1 VSTGQAERSAERS
14 CGSGGERTAP
24 AAADGALLRDV
35 LHGLAPDV
43 RKLPPKYFY
52 DEVGAQL
59 FERITGLEA
68 YYPTRTEL
76 AILEQHMPEMASLIG
91 PRARIIE
98 FGSGSGLKTRLLLEH
113 LDRPVAYTP
122 IDISCEQLEAF
133 ADSVREEFPALEA
146 QPVCGDYM
154 RTLALPVPG
163 EVPART
169 LAFFPGSTLGN
180 FEEPE
185 AAAFLQRV
193 ATLCGP
199 GGVLLLGTDMHKD
212 TVVLERAYND
222 EEGVTAAFNLNV
234 LSHINRAT
242 AADFNPKQWRH
253 HAFYDEIR
261 LRIEMR
267 LVCESDCVVTV
278 PTGEGDVERFEFAR
292 GEYITT
298 EYSHKY
304 TPESVR
310 ALAAR
315 TGWHV
320 ERVWMDEDCWFAV
333 WLLQVS
339 SQAGRAR
346 GRHWPGRARRGADS
360 PVDTAAD

>member
-1 VSTGQAERSAERS
+1 VSTEHAERTAQRS
-14 CGSGGERTAP
+14 CESGGEPASP

-52 DEVGAQL
+52 DEVGALL
-59 FERITGLEA
+59 FERITELEA

-133 ADSVREEFPALEA
+133 AVSVREEFPALEA

-169 LAFFPGSTLGN
+169 LAFFPGSTIGN

-212 TVVLERAYND
+212 TAVLERAYND
-222 EEGVTAAFNLNV
+222 EQGVTAAFNLNV

-242 AADFNPKQWRH
+242 GADFEPTQWRH
-253 HAFYDEIR
+253 HAFYDEVR

-267 LVCESDCVVTV
+267 LVCESDCLVTV
-278 PTGEGDVERFEFAR
+278 PTGNGAAERFEFAR
-292 GEYITT
+292 GEHITT

-310 ALAAR
+310 ALAGR

-320 ERVWMDEDCWFAV
+320 ERVWTDDDCWFAV
-333 WLLQVS
+333 WLLRVS
-339 SQAGRAR
+339 AQAGRAR
-346 GRHWPGRARRGADS
+346 GRHRPGRGRRSADS
-360 PVDTAAD
+360 PVDAAAD